1 MQRTINASRYVTVP
15 PDAGLLDPAVLIE
28 GVLFRARYLGSTQL
42 VCEGQPTKSTRMMQA
57 EEAVSRIKVSAL
69 LSLLFLFRA
78 LLLLSPP
85 TQISHTYYIVC
96 APSPLPL
103 TIPAVCCMCMCMSVC
118 VCVCVISFASFC
130 LFFLPL
136 LPPLLVPFRIPVRP
150 SAPVP
155 NIWFTD

>member
-1 MQRTINASRYVTVP
+1 MLLVTLRSP
-15 PDAGLLDPAVLIE
+15 PPPHAGLLDPAVLIE

-118 VCVCVISFASFC
+118 VCLCYILC
-130 LFFLPL
+130 FL
-136 LPPLLVPFRIPVRP
+136 LLVFPPAFTGPFPHP
-150 SAPVP
+150 SASQCACS
-155 NIWFTD
+155 